1 MAVWTEELKAELIEA
16 YLGKD
21 PTPETTSEIVKE
33 LAADFS
39 GTVNSIRMTLNK
51 AGVYVKTVPKAT
63 TTGADGAPAAKRVS
77 KADSIESLTQAIQAK
92 GLEVDE
98 AILSKLTG
106 KAAIYFTGLI
116 AMDAETET
124 DD

>member
-1 MAVWTEELKAELIEA
+1 MAVWTEEKKAELIAA
-16 YLGKD
+16 YLEKD

-51 AGVYVKTVPKAT
+51 ANVYVKTVPKST
-63 TTGADGAPAAKRVS
+63 STGADGAPVAKRVS

>member
-1 MAVWTEELKAELIEA
+1 MAVWTEEKKAELIAA
-16 YLGKD
+16 YLEKD

-51 AGVYVKTVPKAT
+51 ANVYVKTVPKST
-63 TTGADGAPAAKRVS
+63 STGADGAPVAKRVS
-77 KADSIESLTQAIQAK
+77 KADSIETLTQAIQAK

-116 AMDAETET
+116 AIDAE
-124 DD
+124 D

>member
-1 MAVWTEELKAELIEA
+1 MAVWTEEKKAELIAA
-16 YLGKD
+16 YLEKD

-51 AGVYVKTVPKAT
+51 ANVYVKTVPKST
-63 TTGADGAPAAKRVS
+63 STGADGAPVAKRVS

-116 AMDAETET
+116 AIDAKNE
-124 DD
+124 D

>member
-1 MAVWTEELKAELIEA
+1 MAVWTEEKKAELIAA
-16 YLGKD
+16 YTEKD

-63 TTGADGAPAAKRVS
+63 STGADGAPAAKRVS
-77 KADSIESLTQAIQAK
+77 KADSIEALTQVIQFK
-92 GLEVDE
+92 GLEVDDSV
-98 AILSKLTG
+98 LSKLTG

-116 AMDAETET
+116 ASEIED
-124 DD
+124 